1 MARQEKWANRND
13 VTGDVLINK
22 PASDA
27 YRNNYDAIFRKD
39 KQTETNLDVAGEEAE
54 EGLADGN

>member
-27 YRNNYDAIFRKD
+27 YRSNYDLIFRKD
-39 KQTETNLDVAGEEAE
+39 KPAEVDLEVNKEAE
-54 EGLADGN
+54 EGLDNGG